1 MDLDFL
7 SRHLDN
13 TETGYINV
21 LTVHTHR
28 EIQRVRVGSVYEW
41 EEGGEGVRQEEMGGG
56 IFGAEEDITRIAG
69 RRISGAV

>member
-1 MDLDFL
+1 MGGRILPLDKYLVCL
-7 SRHLDN
+7 SAKGAHL
-13 TETGYINV
+13 
-21 LTVHTHR
+21 HR

-56 IFGAEEDITRIAG
+56 ILVGEEDITRIAG